1 MKEILQILEKIC
13 MFKNGTHCT
22 VCSKEIGTYKH
33 GNLDTSIQKSV
44 RYGTSHERLK
54 VCPNFQH
61 LIWYRVSQ

>member
-33 GNLDTSIQKSV
+33 GNLDTSIQQSV
-44 RYGTSHERLK
+44 RYGTVR
-54 VCPNFQH
+54 
-61 LIWYRVSQ
+61 YVS